1 MEGINKKNGKI
12 GIIGAGISGLLACKY
27 ALSEGYTPLVFESQS
42 TIGGVWTTPLE
53 TTLLQTP
60 RELFQ
65 FSDFPWPAE
74 VTEDFPPHYQVM
86 GYIRS
91 YADQFRLI
99 EHVRFNSKVVQIEYS
114 GAAGGEEEMEGRH
127 YWGGSGE
134 AFSPSAKWELTV
146 EDTVSHATEVH
157 EVDFVIL
164 SIGRFSDVPNFP
176 EFQPGKGPEAFRGEV
191 VHSMDYAA
199 MDFGSAA
206 AFVKGRRVTIVG
218 FQKSALDI
226 AAECSAANGAALPCT
241 VVYRTEHWNVPDYMP
256 WGVPI
261 ALLYLNRFSELL
273 LHKPGEGPLQSLL
286 ATALYPV
293 RLGISKFVESYIR
306 WKHPLAKFGMVPK
319 HNFLQQISSC
329 LIPTV
334 PKKFY
339 DRVEERSIKLRKSQN
354 IAFCSEGILLDGES
368 SPLETDL
375 VIFATGFRGDVK
387 LREIFK
393 SPRFAKCI
401 AGQDDA
407 SVTLYRQCIHP
418 RIPQLAILG
427 FSESFSNLYTSE
439 IRCRWL
445 FELLDGTFK
454 LPSIKEME
462 KDIEDWDSF
471 MKRYSGNSYR
481 RSCIGALHIW
491 YNDQLCMDMGRN
503 PRRKKGFFAELFEP
517 YGPLDYASP

>member
-146 EDTVSHATEVH
+146 EDTVSHAT
-157 EVDFVIL
+157 
-164 SIGRFSDVPNFP
+164 
-176 EFQPGKGPEAFRGEV
+176 EV